1 MIEILEGTRE
11 TVSYSPHFRVRL
23 YMNQE
28 TENYPIHWHT
38 AVEVIMP
45 MENIYTAVV
54 IGERH
59 ILNPGDILVIPPG
72 ELHELFAP
80 DSGKRI
86 ILQFDSAMLYQL
98 DGFSSSLS
106 LLGSSIVIRGEQHED
121 LHANLRDLLLQI
133 MNEYFSAAPL
143 KEAAAFSLLIQFFVQ
158 LGRNYV
164 LGENRFP
171 KTRTGNKHKYVDLFL
186 EICTYINEHCTEDLS
201 IDHVAE
207 KAGFSK
213 FHFIRLFKQ
222 FTGSSY
228 YTYLNKRKIMNAE
241 KLLMDPNITITEV
254 AMRSGFVSLATFNRV
269 FKSYKKCT
277 PSQFKNLE
285 GVHRTNP

>member
-23 YMNQE
+23 YLNQE
-28 TENYPIHWHT
+28 TENYPIHWHP
-38 AVEVIMP
+38 AAEVIMP
-45 MENIYTAVV
+45 LENIYTAVV

-59 ILNPGDILVIPPG
+59 VLNPGDIIVIPPG

-98 DGFSSSLS
+98 EGFSSSLS
-106 LLGSSIVIRGEQHED
+106 LLGSSIVIRSGENND
-121 LHANLRDLLLQI
+121 LHASLKALLLRI
-133 MNEYFSAAPL
+133 MNEYFSDQPL

-171 KTRTGNKHKYVDLFL
+171 NTRSRKQHAYVEMFL
-186 EICTYINEHCTEDLS
+186 EICAYINDHCTEDIT

-207 KAGFSK
+207 RAGFSK

-228 YTYLNKRKIMNAE
+228 YTYLNKRKIMHAE

-254 AMRSGFVSLATFNRV
+254 AMKSGFVSLATFNRV

-285 GVHRTNP
+285 GIHRTNP